1 MNDPA
6 VSCGSRTTC
15 IVTVPATIYRHKL
28 SYALERDLNARKLA
42 IPLRTAITPYEW
54 DSSGSP
60 SQADSPASSAL

>member
-1 MNDPA
+1 
-6 VSCGSRTTC
+6 
-15 IVTVPATIYRHKL
+15 VPATIYRHKL